1 MRAKRVYLVPAALL
15 AGAGVYLAGRVLG
28 EVLRDLS
35 DIPVTRLLRATSQFG
50 SARRGGK
57 HGDPP

>member
-1 MRAKRVYLVPAALL
+1 MRAKGAYLVLAALL

-35 DIPVTRLLRATSQFG
+35 DIPVTGLLRATSQFG
-50 SARRGGK
+50 SARRGGE
-57 HGDPP
+57 HGDPS